1 MLENNLQKV
10 KSEHLSLRKI
20 QNKNRRV
27 LVHMRVSIDKSSIKG
42 EVFAP
47 SSKSYTHRAI
57 TLAALSKESVVRRP
71 LISADTLAT
80 VRASEMFGASIERKE
95 DRIIIHGVNGKP
107 NVPDDV
113 INAANSG
120 TTLRFMT
127 AIAAL
132 TDGITV
138 LTGDASLRT
147 RPNGPLLEVLNKL
160 GVKACSTRGN
170 ERAPIVVKGGLKGQE
185 VSIDGSIS
193 SQFISALLITCPLA
207 ESSTVLSIKGQL
219 KSRPYIDVTLEM
231 LELAGVSIQTDESKG
246 TRFIIPGKQKYDFKD
261 YTVPGDFSSASYLLA
276 AAAMIEGSEVTV
288 KSLFPSRQGDKV
300 IIETLRQMGADIIWD
315 KEAGNVTIRGGR
327 QLKAI
332 TFDAGATPDLVP
344 TVAVLAAV
352 AEGTSR
358 IENAEHVR
366 YKETDRLRALATE
379 LPKLGVNLKEERDSL
394 TITGGKLQGAQV
406 HGWDD
411 HRIVMALTLAGM
423 VAGDTTIDTAESV
436 SISYPGF
443 FKDMRSLGAKIND
456 ISEG

>member
-1 MLENNLQKV
+1 
-10 KSEHLSLRKI
+10 
-20 QNKNRRV
+20 
-27 LVHMRVSIDKSSIKG
+27 MRVSIDKSSIKG

-47 SSKSYTHRAI
+47 PSKSYTHRAI
-57 TLAALSKESVVRRP
+57 TLATLSKESTIRRP

-80 VRASEMFGASIERKE
+80 IRASAMFGASVERKE
-95 DRIIIHGVNGKP
+95 DRLIIHGVDGKP
-107 NVPDDV
+107 SVPEDV
-113 INAANSG
+113 IDAANSG

-127 AIAAL
+127 AVAAL

-160 GVKACSTRGN
+160 GVRACSTRGN
-170 ERAPIVVKGGLKGQE
+170 ERAPIVVKGGIEGQE

-207 ESSTVLSIKGQL
+207 ESSTTLSITGKL
-219 KSRPYIDVTLEM
+219 KSRPYVDVTLEM
-231 LELAGVSIQTDESKG
+231 LELAGVKIHTDDSNG
-246 TRFIIPGKQKYDFKD
+246 TRFIISGKHRYDFKD

-276 AAAMIEGSEVTV
+276 AAAMIDGSEVTV
-288 KSLFPSRQGDKV
+288 KNLFPSKQGDKV
-300 IIETLRQMGADIIWD
+300 IIETLRQMGADITWD
-315 KEAGNVTIRGGR
+315 KETGNVTVRGGR
-327 QLKAI
+327 QLKAV

-352 AEGTSR
+352 ADGTSR

-379 LPKLGVNLKEERDSL
+379 LPKLGVDLKEERDSL
-394 TITGGKLQGAQV
+394 TITGGKLQGASV

-411 HRIVMALTLAGM
+411 HRIVMALAIAGM
-423 VAGDTTIDTAESV
+423 VAGDTIIDTTESV
-436 SISYPGF
+436 SISYPDF
-443 FKDMRSLGAKIND
+443 FKDMSNLGAKIEK
-456 ISEG
+456 ISEE

>member
-1 MLENNLQKV
+1 
-10 KSEHLSLRKI
+10 
-20 QNKNRRV
+20 
-27 LVHMRVSIDKSSIKG
+27 MRVSIDKSSIKG

-47 SSKSYTHRAI
+47 PSKSYTHRAI
-57 TLAALSKESVVRRP
+57 TLAALSKESIVRHP

-80 VRASEMFGASIERKE
+80 IRASEMFGASVEIKE
-95 DRIIIHGVNGKP
+95 NKLIIQGVNGKP
-107 NVPDDV
+107 NVPEDV
-113 INAANSG
+113 IDAANSG

-132 TDGITV
+132 ADGITV
-138 LTGDASLRT
+138 LTGDSSLRT
-147 RPNGPLLEVLNKL
+147 RPNGPLLDVLNNL

-170 ERAPIVVKGGLKGQE
+170 ERAPLVVKGGLKGQNA
-185 VSIDGSIS
+185 SIDGSIS

-207 ESSTVLSIKGQL
+207 ENNTTLSIKGKL
-219 KSRPYIDVTLEM
+219 KSRPYVDVTLEM
-231 LELAGVSIQTDESKG
+231 LELAGAEVHIEDSND
-246 TRFIIPGKQKYDFKD
+246 TRFIIPGKQKYNLKD

-276 AAAMIEGSEVTV
+276 AAAMIKGSEITV
-288 KSLFPSRQGDKV
+288 KNIFSSKQGDKV
-300 IIETLRQMGADIIWD
+300 IIETLKQMGADIAWD
-315 KEAGNVTIRGGR
+315 KVTGNVTVRGGK

-366 YKETDRLRALATE
+366 YKETDRLQALATE
-379 LPKLGVNLKEERDSL
+379 LPKLGVKLKEERDSL
-394 TITGGKLQGAQV
+394 TITGGKLHGASV

-411 HRIVMALTLAGM
+411 HRIVMALSIAGM
-423 VAGDTTIDTAESV
+423 VAGNTTIDTTESV
-436 SISYPGF
+436 SISYPEF
-443 FKDMRSLGAKIND
+443 FKDMRSLRAKIKD